1 MDAAAIYERKVRFS
15 DSDCQGHV
23 FNANYFVY
31 VDDAVTD
38 YLEGLG
44 LPYAEIVRR
53 GHDMVL
59 ARAEC
64 DFRSPGCF
72 GETLAVSIRT
82 ERVGNT
88 SVIFGFLVREAASG
102 RTVCEGREVYVIL
115 DRGTG
120 RPAAVPGYLRE
131 AIAAREG
138 KGGPS

>member
-1 MDAAAIYERKVRFS
+1 MESKPTYQRKVRFS

-38 YLEGLG
+38 HLEDLG

-72 GETLAVSIRT
+72 GETLSVAVRT
-82 ERVGNT
+82 ERLGNT
-88 SVIFGFLVREAASG
+88 SVTFGFVIREAGSG

-115 DRGTG
+115 DRQTG
-120 RPAAVPGYLRE
+120 RPAPVPDHLRD
-131 AIAAREG
+131 AIAAREDQ
-138 KGGPS
+138 PAA